1 MSDPSSW
8 ERMQAR
14 ARVEYRNLLTVQA
27 SDRRWQMPFAAALA
41 SGLPLFI
48 GAWFGRLDYGLV
60 SSLGGL
66 VFLYTPQTE
75 MAQRMLT
82 LMACAFGMIACYA
95 LGIISHFYPPAIILV
110 LSFLTVVVTM
120 ACRFYRIGPPGNIF
134 FIMAAAIGAY
144 SPAAVLDVP
153 LRVGLLSLGVVL
165 ASIIAF
171 AYSVY
176 MLVRRL
182 QTPKPH
188 EPPPPFDYVVFDAL
202 VIGVVVGVSLVMAS
216 VFGLDRPYWVPVSC
230 LAVISGVSLR
240 AVWTKQVH
248 RIVGTM
254 LGLLLAW
261 VLLLLPHDPWL
272 LAALMTVLTF
282 IIEMAVVRHYGFAVI
297 FITPLTIFLAE
308 AASIG
313 TAGGLT
319 TAELIQA
326 RLFDIILGS
335 VIGLIGGAGLYM
347 PAIRNRLEPP
357 LHRLWRRRG
366 HA

>member
-1 MSDPSSW
+1 MSDLSSW

-14 ARVEYRNLLTVQA
+14 ARAEYRDLLTVQA

-41 SGLPLFI
+41 SGIPLFI
-48 GAWFGRLDYGLV
+48 GAWFGHLGYGLV

-66 VFLYTPQTE
+66 VFLYTPPTE
-75 MAQRMLT
+75 LTQRMLT
-82 LMACAFGMIACYA
+82 IMACAFGMIACYA

-110 LSFLTVVVTM
+110 LTFLTIVVTM
-120 ACRFYRIGPPGNIF
+120 ICRFYRIGPPGNIF

-144 SPAAVLDVP
+144 SPAEVLDVP
-153 LRVGLLSLGVVL
+153 LRVGLIALGAIL
-165 ASIIAF
+165 ACLIAF

-182 QTPKPH
+182 QTPAPV
-188 EPPPPFDYVVFDAL
+188 EAPPPFGYVVFDAL
-202 VIGVVVGVSLVMAS
+202 VIGAVVGLSMLLATL
-216 VFGLDRPYWVPVSC
+216 FELQRPYWVPVSC

-248 RIVGTM
+248 RIVGTV

-272 LAALMTVLTF
+272 LAAMMTVLTF

-308 AASIG
+308 AGSIG
-313 TAGGLT
+313 TVGGLT
-319 TAELIQA
+319 TGELIQA
-326 RLFDIILGS
+326 RLFDIVLGS
-335 VIGLIGGAGLYM
+335 VIGLIGGAALYNTWL
-347 PAIRNRLEPP
+347 RSRLEPA
-357 LHRLWRRRG
+357 LRKLWRRR
-366 HA
+366 AA

>member
-110 LSFLTVVVTM
+110 LSFLTMVVTM
-120 ACRFYRIGPPGNIF
+120 LCRFYRIGPPGNIF

-165 ASIIAF
+165 ACIIAF

-182 QTPKPH
+182 QTPAPH
-188 EPPPPFDYVVFDAL
+188 QPPPPFDYVVFDAL
-202 VIGVVVGVSLVMAS
+202 VIGVVVGVSLVLAS
-216 VFGLDRPYWVPVSC
+216 AFGLDRPYWVPVSC

-335 VIGLIGGAGLYM
+335 VVGLIGGAGLYM
-347 PAIRNRLEPP
+347 PAIRNRLEPA

-366 HA
+366 RA

>member
-134 FIMAAAIGAY
+134 FI
-144 SPAAVLDVP
+144 
-153 LRVGLLSLGVVL
+153 VGLLSLGVVL